1 MAARVNLSST
11 ISLAKENTMCTSRKT
26 RLDDFALTPETWRQI
41 KESALA
47 RARDERARALRAAVL
62 GTPALLRAAAAGL
75 RRMTASLG
83 RRAGMTAQDRWN
95 RYQAWRA
102 RRQAVRELSGLDD
115 RSLKDMGLRRGCD
128 APGARAGGRAPA
140 QALHTRGKEARSPAH
155 QARGGGLSRTLA
167 MAMPVIPAEGR
178 RIHPA
183 APRAGIQYPPN

>member
-26 RLDDFALTPETWRQI
+26 GLDDPALTPEAWRQI
-41 KESALA
+41 KGSALA
-47 RARDERARALRAAVL
+47 RARDERARAIRAAVL
-62 GTPALLRAAAAGL
+62 GTPVLLRAAAAGL

-115 RSLKDMGLRRGCD
+115 RSLKDMGLHRSEIERVIQGE
-128 APGARAGGRAPA
+128 GATRSEGRLATVLLHKPYTHAARKRAP
-140 QALHTRGKEARSPAH
+140 QHTKR
-155 QARGGGLSRTLA
+155 
-167 MAMPVIPAEGR
+167 
-178 RIHPA
+178 A
-183 APRAGIQYPPN
+183 AA